1 MSDDKENDED
11 WVMPAQSFGS
21 AYHDD
26 SPDEYEPEAKKPKKK
41 TKESNNGKTKIKHT
55 RKSNSKEQ
63 VPKISPKAV
72 SKRTSKTEKEKTEEK
87 IQLTASYEQS
97 FAILAA
103 MGMDSLK
110 EQLVMDSQEIVKD
123 FELSNNSL
131 KDKEE
136 IYADVDVEVDIDKLS
151 DTLGLPAPATLLNAD
166 VEATNKLFP
175 QMKNIAALS
184 KTNAHAKVSK
194 KSSSDT
200 RDPTAP
206 SSTNTDVE
214 IANKLSDSRKLTSP
228 LTTNADGEV
237 LETME
242 SSASTRNSA
251 VEVSNNSSDDK
262 NLIGHS
268 TTCANAWEP
277 KLISLMHEVSELK
290 ETVSNFQGLLSR
302 ALALLEKSTQCR
314 SCVKENYKILKA
326 GSSEMNISG
335 VESTQ
340 NSSPKVQV
348 KSSASKTQ
356 ESHSASSTQRV
367 VIGVCNENVQNQDVN
382 VLDDNKESKNE
393 SLPPKL
399 PALSLKE
406 KDDSAADFPLGVFI
420 QKDNLESIKEGK
432 TPGLYINRLVEVVF
446 DRLVFFQI

>member
-1 MSDDKENDED
+1 MRDVSEDKEELLKEMEEEMKALKDRMKKIQKRITVIEKALTMSDDKKNNED

-26 SPDEYEPEAKKPKKK
+26 SPDEYEQEAKQPKKK
-41 TKESNNGKTKIKHT
+41 TKESQNGKSKIKHT
-55 RKSNSKEQ
+55 RKSDSKEQ

-72 SKRTSKTEKEKTEEK
+72 SKRTSKTEKEKTAEK

-97 FAILAA
+97 VAILAA
-103 MGMDSLK
+103 IDMDSLK
-110 EQLVMDSQEIVKD
+110 EESVMDSQEIVKD
-123 FELSNNSL
+123 FELSNNNL

-136 IYADVDVEVDIDKLS
+136 IYADVDEEVNDKRS
-151 DTLGLPAPATLLNAD
+151 DTLGLPAPATLNAD

-184 KTNAHAKVSK
+184 TTNAHAKVPK

-206 SSTNTDVE
+206 SSTSADVE
-214 IANKLSDSRKLTSP
+214 IANKLSDSRKLTSL

-242 SSASTRNSA
+242 SSASTRNGD

-302 ALALLEKSTQCR
+302 ALALLENSTQ
-314 SCVKENYKILKA
+314 
-326 GSSEMNISG
+326 
-335 VESTQ
+335 
-340 NSSPKVQV
+340 
-348 KSSASKTQ
+348 
-356 ESHSASSTQRV
+356 
-367 VIGVCNENVQNQDVN
+367 
-382 VLDDNKESKNE
+382 
-393 SLPPKL
+393 
-399 PALSLKE
+399 
-406 KDDSAADFPLGVFI
+406 
-420 QKDNLESIKEGK
+420 
-432 TPGLYINRLVEVVF
+432 
-446 DRLVFFQI
+446 